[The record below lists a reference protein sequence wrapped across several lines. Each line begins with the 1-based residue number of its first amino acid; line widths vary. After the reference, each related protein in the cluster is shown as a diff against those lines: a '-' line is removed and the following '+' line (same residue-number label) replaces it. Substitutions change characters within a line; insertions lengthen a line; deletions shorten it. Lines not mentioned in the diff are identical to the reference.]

1 VTGIRYCELSKN
13 ADLKASGLKKS
24 VTFMVVP
31 SGKEKSFSFTLPKNI
46 LLSLSALLGGITLI
60 VFIFAYDYFMVIK
73 EVYKNQYLKVENTQ
87 LKEQVQTLKIKMN
100 SVINDIDRIQ
110 KFEKKIKVMSGIK
123 PDGKKPFESPDQS
136 SIEIKN
142 LRNNNFLEL
151 RDKKNWEKEIYRR
164 LTVPLLGIEAN
175 AEATNFKKSK
185 KSLIELGKIIADI
198 DIKIDEGKKIIN
210 QLELS
215 LHEIDSLLLDQKSFF
230 RSTPS
235 IIPTDGWVT
244 SHFGPRKSHYAK
256 RIKMHEGIDIGAR
269 SGTPIVSTADGVV
282 LFSGKKPGFGNFIK
296 IRHGYGVETI
306 YAHAKKLF
314 VRAGKK
320 VKRGELIAAVGSTGY
335 STGPH
340 VHYEVRVNQVPVD
353 PLYYILN

>member
-1 VTGIRYCELSKN
+1 
-13 ADLKASGLKKS
+13 
-24 VTFMVVP
+24 MVVP
-31 SGKEKSFSFTLPKNI
+31 SGKEKSFSFTLPRNI
-46 LLSLSALLGGITLI
+46 LMSLSVLLGGITI
-60 VFIFAYDYFMVIK
+60 VLSVFAYDYFMVIK

-100 SVINDIDRIQ
+100 SIINDIDRIQ

-123 PDGKKPFESPDQS
+123 SPGKKAFQSPDQS
-136 SIEIKN
+136 SIDIESLK
-142 LRNNNFLEL
+142 NNNFLED
-151 RDKKNWEKEIYRR
+151 RDLKNWEEEIFRR
-164 LTVPLLGIEAN
+164 LTVPLLGLEAK
-175 AEATNFKKSK
+175 AGLANFQKSK
-185 KSLIELGKIIADI
+185 DSLLQLGRNIAEI
-198 DIKIDEGKKIIN
+198 DLKIDKGKKIID

-215 LHEIDSLLLDQKSFF
+215 LHEIDSLLLNQKSFF

-256 RIKMHEGIDIGAR
+256 RVKMHEGIDIGAR
-269 SGTPIVSTADGVV
+269 AGTPIVSTADGVV
-282 LFSGKKPGFGNFIK
+282 IFSGKKPGFGNFIK

-320 VKRGELIAAVGSTGY
+320 VKRGDLIAAVGSTGY

-340 VHYEVRVNQVPVD
+340 VHYEVRINQVPVD